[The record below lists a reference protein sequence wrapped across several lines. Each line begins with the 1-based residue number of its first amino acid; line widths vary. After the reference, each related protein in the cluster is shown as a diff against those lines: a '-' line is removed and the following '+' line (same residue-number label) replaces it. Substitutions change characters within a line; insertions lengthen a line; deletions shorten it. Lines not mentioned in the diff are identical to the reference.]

1 MKHFLRRRGHGFV
14 VRHAEPLTTSHFEEL
29 SVGWNSWLICI
40 SASASFGY
48 LPLHPGFS
56 WLCLQYVAGW
66 HFCAMCAKS
75 ANYQCYT
82 CPTAYCGNCV
92 GQAEFCL
99 LRKRRGLCEE
109 CLPIVSMI
117 ERNETVNND
126 GVHPDPALLRTYATR
141 NCSKCRE
148 NVQWPIWFITSWSSI
163 SRNTNKLL
171 TFVYFS
177 TYRTNSEVL
186 HLLG

>member
-1 MKHFLRRRGHGFV
+1 
-14 VRHAEPLTTSHFEEL
+14 
-29 SVGWNSWLICI
+29 
-40 SASASFGY
+40 
-48 LPLHPGFS
+48 
-56 WLCLQYVAGW
+56 
-66 HFCAMCAKS
+66 MCAKS

-141 NCSKCRE
+141 NCSECRE

-163 SRNTNKLL
+163 SRNTSKLL

-177 TYRTNSEVL
+177 IYQTNSDEL
-186 HLLG
+186 HILG

>member
-1 MKHFLRRRGHGFV
+1 
-14 VRHAEPLTTSHFEEL
+14 
-29 SVGWNSWLICI
+29 
-40 SASASFGY
+40 
-48 LPLHPGFS
+48 
-56 WLCLQYVAGW
+56 
-66 HFCAMCAKS
+66 MCAKS

-141 NCSKCRE
+141 N
-148 NVQWPIWFITSWSSI
+148 TS
-163 SRNTNKLL
+163 KLL
-171 TFVYFS
+171 TFVHFS
-177 TYRTNSEVL
+177 TYQRNSDEL
-186 HLLG
+186 HILG